1 MALCV
6 SILRIYTRLCRELN
20 AGRNKERRGER
31 RIKAKKRRKK
41 KKKKNKGKRAPLQR
55 RGGGV
60 EETVE
65 ENLFCIST
73 NLRAGRTRPVAQPSS
88 STSSVRFAR
97 REVSTPE
104 SCFMIST
111 KVVSLRC
118 TFFSV
123 LQTANRR
130 PRCNTIPLPL
140 VCFYEQRQ
148 SLHLSPFR
156 IDEFIAG
163 TARSI
168 VTKIVYDI
176 DSSFYVNPVSEWFCL
191 AYFTHD
197 ALAYTRNQNETLV
210 VYVLRIRVWNN
221 ARVSIRTAC
230 KFVCELVRVTE
241 GSLGTNNYVS
251 TNLRGNGRF
260 PETHDARSSRYVV
273 AMLIGAISIVS
284 IGKRIRAIATL

>member
-1 MALCV
+1 MFYDIDEKSSLSV
-6 SILRIYTRLCRELN
+6 IRE
-20 AGRNKERRGER
+20 
-31 RIKAKKRRKK
+31 
-41 KKKKNKGKRAPLQR
+41 
-55 RGGGV
+55 
-60 EETVE
+60 
-65 ENLFCIST
+65 
-73 NLRAGRTRPVAQPSS
+73 SS
-88 STSSVRFAR
+88 
-97 REVSTPE
+97 
-104 SCFMIST
+104 
-111 KVVSLRC
+111 
-118 TFFSV
+118 FSV

-140 VCFYEQRQ
+140 VCFYEERQ

-284 IGKRIRAIATL
+284 IGKRVRAISTLWRTILTRGGTTIFVVTSTAIRPRYDRQKPFFSSTLCRISD

>member
-1 MALCV
+1 MQMHEHATRYRAVLLPAMPENSGRPTVEKSRPQLRNLWPWKELSCLRVTTTVSAPRWRSRWFGVRFVALCV

-111 KVVSLRC
+111 KSR
-118 TFFSV
+118 
-123 LQTANRR
+123 
-130 PRCNTIPLPL
+130 
-140 VCFYEQRQ
+140 
-148 SLHLSPFR
+148 LSP
-156 IDEFIAG
+156 
-163 TARSI
+163 
-168 VTKIVYDI
+168 
-176 DSSFYVNPVSEWFCL
+176 L
-191 AYFTHD
+191 YFLLCSPNGQSAPSMQYHP
-197 ALAYTRNQNETLV
+197 
-210 VYVLRIRVWNN
+210 
-221 ARVSIRTAC
+221 S
-230 KFVCELVRVTE
+230 
-241 GSLGTNNYVS
+241 SLGLLLRRETVS
-251 TNLRGNGRF
+251 PPF
-260 PETHDARSSRYVV
+260 PISYRRIYCRHRSVHCNEDCLWYW
-273 AMLIGAISIVS
+273 LF
-284 IGKRIRAIATL
+284 LLC